1 MAKEIK
7 EDLDTKKVLSLT
19 LAKLEKDYGSGVIV
33 NNIVKE
39 NPVKVISTGSI
50 GINNA
55 TGIGGLPL
63 GKVVEIMGW
72 ESSGKSTITLQTI
85 ANAQKEGL
93 KCLLIDGEHSFDSK
107 YAKALGVNVE
117 ELLICQPDY
126 GEMGYNVAE
135 ALIDTGEVNI
145 VVIDSQTSLL
155 PKKVVDGEA
164 GDSALGLHARLMSQV
179 VPKIMNK
186 ASINN
191 CLVIFISQYR
201 EKIGVMFGNPVTTNG
216 GHALKFYSH
225 MRIEISRSLNSS
237 DKADEVTL
245 TKAKIVK
252 NKLAKPFQTAEFY
265 IKWGEGV
272 DHIKEVIDFAV
283 ELNIINKSGSW
294 YSYNND
300 KLGQGI
306 DSVKQLLIDNPE
318 LYEEIKS
325 KLNLS

>member
-1 MAKEIK
+1 
-7 EDLDTKKVLSLT
+7 
-19 LAKLEKDYGSGVIV
+19 
-33 NNIVKE
+33 
-39 NPVKVISTGSI
+39 
-50 GINNA
+50 
-55 TGIGGLPL
+55 
-63 GKVVEIMGW
+63 
-72 ESSGKSTITLQTI
+72 
-85 ANAQKEGL
+85 
-93 KCLLIDGEHSFDSK
+93 
-107 YAKALGVNVE
+107 
-117 ELLICQPDY
+117 
-126 GEMGYNVAE
+126 
-135 ALIDTGEVNI
+135 
-145 VVIDSQTSLL
+145 
-155 PKKVVDGEA
+155 
-164 GDSALGLHARLMSQV
+164 MSQV